1 MTTAAVAGHTE
12 TNHWGQ
18 PCTRYISLANPL
30 ASRYTMVRLSDLSR
44 VIPGAFPLV
53 NETGCLWVHQT
64 GYWFVQMSGY
74 TSVVA
79 NTVWRN
85 VSEYIMPQIMIY
97 YFVIAIPNTLTAPTV
112 LSTS

>member
-44 VIPGAFPLV
+44 VIPGGISPCQRNRVLMGTSNRLLV
-53 NETGCLWVHQT
+53 CSNVRLH
-64 GYWFVQMSGY
+64 F
-74 TSVVA
+74 SVVA
-79 NTVWRN
+79 NTFWRN
-85 VSEYIMPQIMIY
+85 VSEYAMPQIMTY

-112 LSTS
+112 LST